1 MTLEIFEHRVVG
13 PLQCN
18 CYIVGDPAAREAIV
32 IDPGDYENE
41 LAEILA
47 TRQLNVTGI
56 VATHA
61 HFDHIVAAGHLREV
75 TGAPFYLH
83 DADVP
88 LLDWMQTS
96 GRIILDVE
104 LPPPPDVD
112 VRPTEGDVLQA
123 GGLRLEVLH
132 TPGHSPRLDL
142 PGSGRRDL
150 RGRHAVR
157 RFGRAHGPPGR
168 RLATVAESDHP
179 QAVLV
184 RGGPSRVPGP
194 RAGHD
199 PGRGAPVQPV
209 RRNVRRPLDALALD

>member
-18 CYIVGDPAAREAIV
+18 CYIVGDPATREAIV
-32 IDPGDYENE
+32 IDPGDDENE

-132 TPGHSPRLDL
+132 TPGHSPGSISLVADDAIFAGDTLFAGSVGRTDL
-142 PGSGRRDL
+142 PGGDSQQLLRAITHKLFSFEEDL
-150 RGRHAVR
+150 PVYPG
-157 RFGRAHGPPGR
+157 HGPATTLGEER
-168 RLATVAESDHP
+168 RSNPFVGTS
-179 QAVLV
+179 
-184 RGGPSRVPGP
+184 GGLWTP
-194 RAGHD
+194 
-199 PGRGAPVQPV
+199 
-209 RRNVRRPLDALALD
+209 